1 MVGTLSPRASAGAER
16 KEPWPLTGFSVSRW
30 TAAFIEMPGYR
41 SQMRCPAE
49 PGLVKKI
56 SKPGLSPLGKP
67 TEPTCL
73 SIETAHTHTP
83 RKRQPQMHSRNLSVM
98 HRPITLNSLN
108 FKPSERLGVADER
121 WRNPRARRDPRCL
134 AERHTFQDESMMRS
148 HRGHQVK
155 IAVGSTSILTI
166 V

>member
-73 SIETAHTHTP
+73 SIETAHTHTSQTTAANALTELVCDASADNP
-83 RKRQPQMHSRNLSVM
+83 KLSQ
-98 HRPITLNSLN
+98 L
-108 FKPSERLGVADER
+108 
-121 WRNPRARRDPRCL
+121 
-134 AERHTFQDESMMRS
+134 
-148 HRGHQVK
+148 
-155 IAVGSTSILTI
+155 
-166 V
+166 